1 MIRVRSQ
8 LGDDIFGLW
17 RVVQILIQK
26 DGRRVSLVPNGDTFT
41 SPEDAQQYA
50 QGLAWRFLRQ
60 HLGFTNGE
68 VVWDFYEK
76 EESSMLKRNALEA
89 CLLLLTGMAIGATA
103 AVLFA
108 PESGAKTRKRLGK
121 YARRTAEDL
130 WEQGQ
135 EAIETA
141 ADRGKEY
148 FETGKEKAREAVQ
161 TAAETV
167 KKNILRQTD

>member
-1 MIRVRSQ
+1 MIRVKCQ
-8 LGDDIFGLW
+8 LQDDIFGLW
-17 RVVQILIQK
+17 RVAQILIQK
-26 DGRRVSLVPNGDTFT
+26 DGRRISFVPNGDTFT

-50 QGLAWRFLRQ
+50 QGLAWRFLQQ
-60 HLGFTNGE
+60 HFGLTNGE
-68 VVWDFYEK
+68 IVWDFFEK
-76 EESSMLKRNALEA
+76 EESPMLKRNALEA

-108 PESGAKTRKRLGK
+108 PESGAKTRKRLEK

-148 FETGKEKAREAVQ
+148 FETGKEKATEAVQ

-167 KKNILRQTD
+167 KKNILRQTS

>member
-1 MIRVRSQ
+1 MIRVGTQ
-8 LGDDIFGLW
+8 LQDDIFGLW
-17 RVVQILIQK
+17 RVVRIFIQK
-26 DGRRVSLVPNGDTFT
+26 DGRQLSLAPNGDTFT

-50 QGLAWRFLRQ
+50 QGLTWRFLQQ
-60 HLGFTNGE
+60 HLGLTNDE
-68 VVWDFYEK
+68 IVWDFYEK
-76 EESSMLKRNALEA
+76 ESPMMKRNALEA

-108 PESGAKTRKRLGK
+108 PESGAKTRKRLEK

-148 FETGKEKAREAVQ
+148 FETGKEKAKEAIH
-161 TAAETV
+161 TAADTV
-167 KKNILRQTD
+167 KKNILGQTG

>member
-1 MIRVRSQ
+1 VIRVRTQ
-8 LGDDIFGLW
+8 LQDDIFGLW
-17 RVVQILIQK
+17 RVVRIFIQK
-26 DGRRVSLVPNGDTFT
+26 DGRQLSLAPNGDTFT

-50 QGLAWRFLRQ
+50 QGLAWRFLQQ
-60 HLGFTNGE
+60 HFGLTNDE
-68 VVWDFYEK
+68 IVWDFYEK
-76 EESSMLKRNALEA
+76 ESPMLKRNALEA
-89 CLLLLTGMAIGATA
+89 CLLLLTGMAVGATV

-108 PESGAKTRKRLGK
+108 PESGAKTRKRLEK

-135 EAIETA
+135 EAIEA
-141 ADRGKEY
+141 AANRGMDY

-167 KKNILRQTD
+167 KKNIIRQTG

>member
-1 MIRVRSQ
+1 MIRVRTQ
-8 LGDDIFGLW
+8 LQDDIFGLW
-17 RVVQILIQK
+17 RVVRIFIQK
-26 DGRRVSLVPNGDTFT
+26 DGRQLSLAPNGDTFT

-50 QGLAWRFLRQ
+50 QGLAWRFLQQ
-60 HLGFTNGE
+60 HFGLTNDE
-68 VVWDFYEK
+68 IVWDFYEK
-76 EESSMLKRNALEA
+76 ESPMLKRNALEA
-89 CLLLLTGMAIGATA
+89 CLLLLTGMAVGATV

-108 PESGAKTRKRLGK
+108 PESGAKTRKQLEK

-167 KKNILRQTD
+167 KKNILRQTG

>member
-1 MIRVRSQ
+1 
-8 LGDDIFGLW
+8 
-17 RVVQILIQK
+17 
-26 DGRRVSLVPNGDTFT
+26 
-41 SPEDAQQYA
+41 
-50 QGLAWRFLRQ
+50 
-60 HLGFTNGE
+60 
-68 VVWDFYEK
+68 
-76 EESSMLKRNALEA
+76 MLKRNALEA

-108 PESGAKTRKRLGK
+108 PESGAKTRKRVEK

-141 ADRGKEY
+141 VDRGKEY
-148 FETGKEKAREAVQ
+148 FETGKEKATEAVQ

-167 KKNILRQTD
+167 KKNILRQTS

>member
-26 DGRRVSLVPNGDTFT
+26 DGRRISFVPNGDTFT
-41 SPEDAQQYA
+41 SPEDAKQYA
-50 QGLAWRFLRQ
+50 QGLAWRFLQQ
-60 HLGFTNGE
+60 HFGLTNDE
-68 VVWDFYEK
+68 IVWDFYEK
-76 EESSMLKRNALEA
+76 ESPMLKRNALEA

-108 PESGAKTRKRLGK
+108 PESGAKTRKRLEK

-141 ADRGKEY
+141 VDRGKEY
-148 FETGKEKAREAVQ
+148 FETGKEKATEAVQ

-167 KKNILRQTD
+167 KKNILRQTG